1 MKKITFLFLLVSFYS
16 YCQIGV
22 GTTTPNSTLDIVARN
37 PTGTS
42 TTVDGILIPRVD
54 RQRAQSMT
62 GLTTSTMI
70 YVNSIAT
77 GTATGTAVN
86 ITSIGFYFFD
96 GTVWQR
102 VATGNNTNWALAGN
116 LGTNGGTTVLAG
128 TNFIGTTDNQNIDFR
143 TNNLFRGRFSNLGE
157 FFVGTLN
164 TSLPGDLMN
173 GVGNAT
179 FPWAINGYT
188 SFAAGGVYGLRQ
200 LGSTGIWGAVQGEL
214 DATLP
219 AASRG
224 VAGSGSSNSH
234 YGVYGFKPTGGSGF
248 GGIFLNDLGYTGGFF
263 NLSDERLKKNIKPLF
278 NGIDKVKL
286 LNFYTYNFK
295 TDEYDVLGGD
305 ELHYGVMANELEKI
319 LPSLVKSKI
328 IDAGKIRSISEEKQ
342 PKSIPFEIKAVNY
355 LELIPIA
362 IQAIKEQQTIIENQN
377 ERIEKLEK
385 LVNSL
390 LKK

>member
-1 MKKITFLFLLVSFYS
+1 MKKITFFFLLVSFYS

-219 AASRG
+219 ATSRG
-224 VAGSGSSNSH
+224 VSGSGSSNSH